1 MDFFRV
7 VNFENL
13 QHYKDRTPPWIKL
26 YNDLLDDY
34 NFSCLQDAS
43 KLHLLMIFLLAS
55 RSENKIPADS
65 RWISN
70 KISATESI
78 DLDALFESGFIEL
91 IVEESKAKPP
101 KKNASKPLAKS
112 LQDACLEGETETE
125 TEGETELEKINKKF
139 SLDFSTWP
147 QLPTLQILVD
157 WFSFRKSKKAPITQT
172 VINLMATE
180 LKLAVDFGYTVDQ
193 CLSVQ
198 QSAGW
203 QGYKFEWHKNREN
216 SNANS
221 NQHPQ
226 QAKLSR
232 TDAALEEYLNGSSG
246 AGGDTLDA
254 DYSQVDEDFEPH
266 GSAGLPS
273 LGNGAGRSNRS

>member
-55 RSENKIPADS
+55 RSENKIPVDA

-70 KISATESI
+70 KISATEAI
-78 DLDALFESGFIEL
+78 DLDALFDSGFIEKIAEKSKPKRKAQAASKAL
-91 IVEESKAKPP
+91 AESKQ
-101 KKNASKPLAKS
+101 N
-112 LQDACLEGETETE
+112 ACLEG
-125 TEGETELEKINKKF
+125 EGETELEKVNKKF
-139 SLDFSTWP
+139 SLDFAAWP
-147 QLPTLQILVD
+147 QVPSIEILAD
-157 WFSFRKSKKAPITQT
+157 WFAFRKIKKAPVNQT
-172 VINLMATE
+172 VINQMGKE
-180 LKLAVDFGYTVDQ
+180 LNRSVRFGYTVDQ
-193 CLSVQ
+193 CLAVQ
-198 QSAGW
+198 QEAGW
-203 QGYKFEWHKNREN
+203 QGYKFEWHKNRES

-221 NQHPQ
+221 HQHPQ
-226 QAKLSR
+226 QSKLSR

-246 AGGDTLDA
+246 GDTLNA
-254 DYSQVDEDFEPH
+254 DYTQIDEDSELD
-266 GSAGLPS
+266 GGAGLSS
-273 LGNGAGRSNRS
+273 LGNGIGRLN